1 MLGTENQVTAQG
13 LSDAPLQSQ
22 VSAQFKKMRRISA
35 IEGITLILLM
45 FIAVPL
51 KYLAHMPIA
60 TMILGSIHG
69 GAFMY
74 YLWVLHKTAKHG
86 KWSLV
91 EVLGMVIAATIPFG
105 VIGIEIFLKKKEQQI
120 ITSAG
125 D

>member
-1 MLGTENQVTAQG
+1 MLGTENQVTDTG
-13 LSDAPLQSQ
+13 LSDAATPAQT
-22 VSAQFKKMRRISA
+22 SAQFKDMRRISA
-35 IEGITLILLM
+35 IEGITLILLL

-91 EVLGMVIAATIPFG
+91 EVLGLVIAATVPFG
-105 VIGIEIFLKKKEQQI
+105 VIGIEMFLKKKEQQVL
-120 ITSAG
+120 AG
-125 D
+125 

>member
-1 MLGTENQVTAQG
+1 MLGTENQVADTG
-13 LSDAPLQSQ
+13 LSDAATPAQT
-22 VSAQFKKMRRISA
+22 SAQFKDMRRISA
-35 IEGITLILLM
+35 IEGITLILLL

-91 EVLGMVIAATIPFG
+91 EVLGLVIAATVPFG
-105 VIGIEIFLKKKEQQI
+105 VIGIEMFLKKKEQQVL
-120 ITSAG
+120 AG
-125 D
+125 

>member
-1 MLGTENQVTAQG
+1 MLGTENQVPDTG
-13 LSDAPLQSQ
+13 LSDIATPAQT
-22 VSAQFKKMRRISA
+22 SAQFKDMRRISA
-35 IEGITLILLM
+35 IEGITLILLL

-91 EVLGMVIAATIPFG
+91 EVLGLVIAATVPFG
-105 VIGIEIFLKKKEQQI
+105 VIGIEMFLKKKEQQVL
-120 ITSAG
+120 AG
-125 D
+125 